1 MKPPRKT
8 ARPLVAAAAALA
20 ALAAGVLAFE
30 TRPQAQTTG
39 PLRAAPDGRPLQ
51 VTFADEFTSFRPWT
65 GRSGVWRTMYGNGK
79 KTDIGQRTLANNKE
93 VQVYVDAE
101 MVDDHGRR
109 IGLNPFS
116 VRGGVLNITA
126 NRVGPETAGRL
137 RGYRF
142 ISGVISSQPSF
153 SQRYGY
159 FEMRARTPT
168 GKGLWPAFWMLPAD
182 MSWPPEIDVM
192 ENIGNPTKV
201 YQTTHSKVR
210 KKQGKEVR
218 VLPGWHTYAV
228 AWDAKNVVF
237 YIDGREVQRQTTPG
251 DMHKPMFMVANMAM
265 GGSWAGVPDASTRF
279 PATYEIDYIRA
290 YQFR

>member
-1 MKPPRKT
+1 MKPRGKT
-8 ARPLVAAAAALA
+8 ARPLVAAMAALA
-20 ALAAGVLAFE
+20 ALAAGALALE

-39 PLRAAPDGRPLQ
+39 PLRTAPDGRPLR
-51 VTFADEFTSFRPWT
+51 VTFADEFNSFRPWN

-79 KTDIGQRTLANNKE
+79 KTDIGQRTIANNKE
-93 VQVYVDAE
+93 VQVYVDAD

-109 IGLNPFS
+109 LGLNPFS
-116 VRGGVLNITA
+116 IKNGMLHITA
-126 NRVGPETAGRL
+126 NRVGPEMAARL

-153 SQRYGY
+153 SQTYGY

-182 MSWPPEIDVM
+182 MGWPPEIDVM

-201 YQTTHSKVR
+201 YGTVHSKVQ
-210 KKQGKEVR
+210 KKVGKEHR
-218 VLPGWHTYAV
+218 VTPGFHTYAV
-228 AWDAKNVVF
+228 AWDPKNIIW
-237 YIDGREVQRQTTPG
+237 YIDGREVFRTATPG
-251 DMHKPMFMVANMAM
+251 DHHEPMFLVANMAM